1 MDGTFVIT
9 RSRWFALAAI
19 AFMAHSAAL
28 ASAAGFTASEKVFP
42 ATTRAWLS
50 IPHPQE
56 FRERFDRSQ
65 YGQLVADP
73 SMATFIESCKEQIR
87 SNSKQRLAKLGLTL
101 DDLAAIVGGEIA
113 IAAIEPQE
121 GRLAT
126 VIIVDTTGHE
136 DLARQL
142 VTQIGERLIEQK
154 ATKVTVPDAP
164 AELTVYQLPPEK
176 DERKATTPRDRRV
189 AFAIAKSALVVGDD
203 ALQVGQAFAVLKGG
217 RADSLATHPSFQ
229 TVMGRCGKELPA
241 TAAPLKWFI
250 EPLSFARL
258 WQAANPPREKRKGP
272 DYVAILGRQGFDA
285 VKAAGGLLTFSEG
298 PHALRHHTF
307 VHAPPLEGR
316 EPDSPDRFDLAARML
331 RFPNSEDMAP
341 PAWVPVD
348 ADGWIALEWDLQ
360 NAFASVET
368 LVDDIVGDK
377 GVYQDVIA
385 SLKEDPDGPQIDV
398 EKDLVACLGTRV
410 ALITDHV
417 EPLGT
422 DSERIVIA
430 VACRDEAQVAATI
443 AKVMNAD
450 GDMERIEI
458 AGKPA
463 WQLVDRSHAI
473 PTLEIE
479 TPGGS
484 VTHADDETATSRRQ
498 RLRDREEKLL
508 PHAAVTVA
516 HGHLLIA
523 SHRDILEKVLVT
535 PGGGDAITAAA
546 DFKAMMA
553 ELAKYAP
560 GDVSARSFG
569 REDESIRPAYEL
581 LRSGSM
587 PKSQSVFGQILNGIL
602 GDGKPGTVREQKL
615 DGSSLPEFEVVRKY
629 FGTVGTVLETLP
641 EGWFLSGVVLSR
653 PGETEPDVARNPAS
667 PVEE

>member
-1 MDGTFVIT
+1 MDGTFVMS
-9 RSRWFALAAI
+9 RSRWLVLAVIALV
-19 AFMAHSAAL
+19 AHATGV
-28 ASAAGFTASEKVFP
+28 ASAAGFVASEKVFP
-42 ATTRAWLS
+42 ATTKAWLS
-50 IPHPQE
+50 IPDPEAFQA
-56 FRERFDRSQ
+56 RFDRSQ

-73 SMATFIESCKEQIR
+73 SMATFVESCKEQIR

-126 VIIVDTTGHE
+126 VIIVDTTGRE

-142 VTQIGERLIEQK
+142 VAQIGDRLIEQK

-164 AELTVYQLPPEK
+164 TELTVYELPPVK

-189 AFAIAKSALVVGDD
+189 AFALAKSALVVGDD
-203 ALQVGQAFAVLKGG
+203 ALQVGQAFAVLEGG
-217 RADSLATHPSFQ
+217 RADSLSTHPSFAE
-229 TVMGRCGKELPA
+229 VMGRCGKELPV
-241 TAAPLKWFI
+241 TASPLKWFI

-285 VKAAGGLLTFSEG
+285 VKAAGGVLAFSEG

-307 VHAPPLEGR
+307 VHAPPLAGR
-316 EPDSPDRFDLAARML
+316 EPDSPDRFDLAAKML
-331 RFPNSEDMAP
+331 RFPNTNDMAP

-348 ADGWIALEWDLQ
+348 ADGWMALEWDLQ
-360 NAFASVET
+360 TAFASAET

-398 EKDLVACLGTRV
+398 EKHLVACLGTRV
-410 ALITDHV
+410 ALLTDHV

-430 VACRDEAQVAATI
+430 VACRDELQVAATI

-450 GDMERIEI
+450 GDMEKFEI
-458 AGKPA
+458 GGKPA

-484 VTHADDETATSRRQ
+484 VTHADDESASSRRQ
-498 RLRDREEKLL
+498 RLRDKEEKLL

-523 SHRDILEKVLVT
+523 SHRDMLEKVVVA
-535 PGGGDAITAAA
+535 PGGDDALTAAA

-560 GDVSARSFG
+560 GDVAARSFG

-581 LRSGSM
+581 LRSGAM

-602 GDGKPGTVREQKL
+602 GDGKPGSVREQKI
-615 DGSSLPEFEVVRKY
+615 DGSSLPEFETVRKY
-629 FGTVGTVLETLP
+629 FGTVGAALETLP
-641 EGWFLSGVVLSR
+641 EGWFLSGVVLPDAGEPE
-653 PGETEPDVARNPAS
+653 PGVARNPAS
-667 PVEE
+667 PVGR

>member
-1 MDGTFVIT
+1 MIT
-9 RSRWFALAAI
+9 RSRWLALALI
-19 AFMAHSAAL
+19 AFVAHGTGV
-28 ASAAGFTASEKVFP
+28 ASAAGFASSEKVFP
-42 ATTRAWLS
+42 ATTKAWLS
-50 IPHPQE
+50 IPKPKE

-73 SMATFIESCKEQIR
+73 AMATFIESCKEQIR

-136 DLARQL
+136 DLARKL

-164 AELTVYQLPPEK
+164 PELTVYQLPPEK
-176 DERKATTPRDRRV
+176 DERRATTPRDRRV
-189 AFAIAKSALVVGDD
+189 AFALAKSALVVGDD
-203 ALQVGQAFAVLKGG
+203 ALQVGQAFAVLEGG
-217 RADSLATHPSFQ
+217 RADSLETHPSFQ
-229 TVMGRCGKELPA
+229 VVMSSCSKELPA
-241 TAAPLKWFI
+241 TAAPLKWFV

-307 VHAPPLEGR
+307 VHAPPLAGR
-316 EPDSPDRFDLAARML
+316 EPDSPDRFDLAAKML
-331 RFPNSEDMAP
+331 RFPNAKDMAP
-341 PAWVPVD
+341 PAWVPLD
-348 ADGWIALEWDLQ
+348 ADGWMALEWDLQ
-360 NAFASVET
+360 TAFAAAET

-410 ALITDHV
+410 ALLTDHV

-450 GDMERIEI
+450 GDMEKIEI
-458 AGKPA
+458 GGKPA
-463 WQLVDRSHAI
+463 WELVDRSHAI

-484 VTHADDETATSRRQ
+484 VTHADDESASSRRQ
-498 RLRDREEKLL
+498 RLRDKEEKLL

-523 SHRDILEKVLVT
+523 SHRDMLEKVLVA
-535 PGGGDAITAAA
+535 PGGDDALTASS
-546 DFKAMMA
+546 DFKSMMA

-560 GDVSARSFG
+560 GDVAARSFG

-581 LRSGSM
+581 LRSGAM

-602 GDGKPGTVREQKL
+602 GDGKPGSVREQKL
-615 DGSSLPEFEVVRKY
+615 DGSSLPEFEIVRKY
-629 FGTVGTVLETLP
+629 FGTVGTALETLP
-641 EGWFLSGVVLSR
+641 EGWFLSGVVLPR
-653 PGETEPDVARNPAS
+653 PGEPEPEPGVARNPAS
-667 PVEE
+667 PVGR